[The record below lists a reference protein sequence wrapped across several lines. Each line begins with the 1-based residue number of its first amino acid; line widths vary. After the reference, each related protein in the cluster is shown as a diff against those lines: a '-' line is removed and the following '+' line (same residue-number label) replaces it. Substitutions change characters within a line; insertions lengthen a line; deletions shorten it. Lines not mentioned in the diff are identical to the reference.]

1 MKPSVR
7 ALMTS
12 PMEVEPFTTMV
23 PESSMGS
30 LEGAS
35 LAGASLAGASEA
47 GASEGSEAGSPQ
59 AASRP
64 RQQTSARAIARVFFI
79 FSNSP
84 YMYCRAGVSALHHGE

>member
-1 MKPSVR
+1 
-7 ALMTS
+7 MTS

-30 LEGAS
+30 LEGASLAGAS